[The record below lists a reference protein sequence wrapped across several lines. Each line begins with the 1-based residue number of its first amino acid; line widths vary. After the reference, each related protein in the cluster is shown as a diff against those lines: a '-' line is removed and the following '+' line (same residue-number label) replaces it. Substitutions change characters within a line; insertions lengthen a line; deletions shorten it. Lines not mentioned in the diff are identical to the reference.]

1 MITLGRFAHRS
12 LALFAAATLAASAPS
27 AAAEDGPIRQWLKE
41 RKVQRQQR
49 DAPGIGSSI
58 TRPGDHEFT
67 IEHGG
72 LTRMVR
78 VHVPA
83 TYQPTTPAPLLVAL
97 HGGGGSMDY
106 QADDARYGLISL
118 SERHGI
124 VVVFPNG
131 FSKRSSGKFA
141 TWNAGLC
148 CGGARDNE
156 VDDVGFIRQTVER
169 VTRQMNID
177 RQRIFATGMSNGA
190 MMSYRLA
197 CEMPEVFKAIAAVAG
212 TDNTRSCSPKQ
223 PVAVLHIHARNDS
236 HVLFDGGAGPDAS
249 NPATVTDFVSVP
261 DTVAKWARLNGCAA
275 EPSRVLD
282 KPGAYCE
289 AYSPCKARA
298 EVRLCVT
305 ETGGHSWPG
314 GTKTRG
320 SEPPSQAVSANE
332 LMWEFFDRR

>member
-1 MITLGRFAHRS
+1 MRCLRERVLVLTL
-12 LALFAAATLAASAPS
+12 AAATLAAFAPPG
-27 AAAEDGPIRQWLKE
+27 AAEEGPMRQWLKE
-41 RKVQRQQR
+41 RKAQRQR
-49 DAPGIGSSI
+49 SDATGLDTRI
-58 TRPGDHEFT
+58 TRPGDHDFT
-67 IEHGG
+67 LEHDG
-72 LTRMVR
+72 LTRRFR

-106 QADDARYGLISL
+106 QADDARYGQISL

-131 FSKRSSGKFA
+131 FSTRRGGRFA

-156 VDDVGFIRQTVER
+156 VDDVGFIRQVVER
-169 VTRQMNID
+169 ITRRMNID

-190 MMSYRLA
+190 MLSYRLA
-197 CEMPEVFKAIAAVAG
+197 CEMPDVFKAIAAVAG
-212 TDNTRSCSPKQ
+212 TDNTRQCSPAQ
-223 PVAVLHIHARNDS
+223 PIAVLHIHARNDS
-236 HVLFDGGAGPDAS
+236 HVLFDGGAGPDARD
-249 NPATVTDFVSVP
+249 PAVVTDFASVP
-261 DTVAKWARLNGCAA
+261 DTVAKWVRLNGCAA
-275 EPSRVLD
+275 EPRRALD
-282 KPGAYCE
+282 RPGAYCDV
-289 AYSPCKARA
+289 YSPCRARA

-314 GTKTRG
+314 GTKRRS
-320 SEPPSQAVSANE
+320 SEPPSQAISANE